1 MKAGKQVQQV
11 KKRLTIRKYM
21 HMQFLRIGFAVSGVV
36 GVLALIGIYEG
47 ILLAKEDTRFDLA
60 TENKIAIIVGVILAI
75 VVISIVGVD
84 LFLNKIAKQV
94 IRRVKEPIDIMDHA
108 MDELAKGNLDTKI
121 EYQMQDEFVNMME
134 NTNFAMQELKRYVD
148 DISMNLKQISEKD
161 IDLKEVQNYIGDFV
175 EIKDS
180 MIEIISSLN
189 TTLKEMKESFG
200 EVCDGADTLAQSAQ
214 SMADGAQQQSDHIR
228 SLVDNIGNVSNSVH
242 DSTSK
247 TDEVEKL
254 SRDAVQQIQEGEDK
268 MDNLVKAMDLI
279 REESNEIANIIEVI
293 GGIAEQTNLLAL
305 NASIEAARA
314 GEAGRG
320 FSVVAEEIRT
330 LSENTK
336 EASNNITNIIKE
348 LNEDTKRANESISNS
363 VDSVARQNELITESK
378 ERFAQVESEVKIL
391 AEYINDVKNSM
402 EQTLESSNTIYDHIT
417 QLSASSQ
424 EVAAA
429 SGEGLDNSNITVGE
443 VAKCKQIFESIYELA
458 KDLQNY

>member
-60 TENKIAIIVGVILAI
+60 TGNKIAIIVGVILAI
-75 VVISIVGVD
+75 VVISVVGVD

-121 EYQMQDEFVNMME
+121 EYQMQDEFVNMMG

-254 SRDAVQQIQEGEDK
+254 SRNAVQQIQKGEDK

-314 GEAGRG
+314 GEHGKG
-320 FSVVAEEIRT
+320 FAVVAGEIGTLAGSSAEAAQNITDLIHKSIAAVNNGVSLTGETVHMMDGITKIWEEISSHIT
-330 LSENTK
+330 EITQATKEQDAYLQDMLTSAGEIAAVVDKNTASAQESSALSQELLSEMEN
-336 EASNNITNIIKE
+336 AM
-348 LNEDTKRANESISNS
+348 
-363 VDSVARQNELITESK
+363 ELIDQYK
-378 ERFAQVESEVKIL
+378 LRA
-391 AEYINDVKNSM
+391 
-402 EQTLESSNTIYDHIT
+402 
-417 QLSASSQ
+417 
-424 EVAAA
+424 
-429 SGEGLDNSNITVGE
+429 
-443 VAKCKQIFESIYELA
+443 
-458 KDLQNY
+458 

>member
-75 VVISIVGVD
+75 VVISVVGVD

-121 EYQMQDEFVNMME
+121 EYQMQDEFVNMMG

-254 SRDAVQQIQEGEDK
+254 SRDAVQQIHRFDK

-314 GEAGRG
+314 GEHGKG
-320 FSVVAEEIRT
+320 FAVVAGEIGTLAGSSAEAAQNITDLIHKSIAAVNNGVSLTGETVHMMDGITKIWEEISSHIT
-330 LSENTK
+330 EITQATKEQDAYLQDMLTSAGEIAAVVDKNTASAQESSALSQELLSEMEN
-336 EASNNITNIIKE
+336 AM
-348 LNEDTKRANESISNS
+348 
-363 VDSVARQNELITESK
+363 ELIDQYK
-378 ERFAQVESEVKIL
+378 LRA
-391 AEYINDVKNSM
+391 
-402 EQTLESSNTIYDHIT
+402 
-417 QLSASSQ
+417 
-424 EVAAA
+424 
-429 SGEGLDNSNITVGE
+429 
-443 VAKCKQIFESIYELA
+443 
-458 KDLQNY
+458 

>member
-60 TENKIAIIVGVILAI
+60 TGNKIAIIVGVILAI
-75 VVISIVGVD
+75 VVISVVGVD

-121 EYQMQDEFVNMME
+121 EYQMQDEFVNMMG

-254 SRDAVQQIQEGEDK
+254 SRNAVQQIQEGEDK

-314 GEAGRG
+314 GEHGKG
-320 FSVVAEEIRT
+320 FAVVAGEIGTLAGSSAEAAQNITDLIHKSIAAVNNGVSLTGETVHMMDGITKIWEEISSHIT
-330 LSENTK
+330 EITQATKEQDAYLQDMLTSAGEIAAVVDKNTASAQESSALSQELLSEMEN
-336 EASNNITNIIKE
+336 AM
-348 LNEDTKRANESISNS
+348 
-363 VDSVARQNELITESK
+363 ELIDQYK
-378 ERFAQVESEVKIL
+378 LRA
-391 AEYINDVKNSM
+391 
-402 EQTLESSNTIYDHIT
+402 
-417 QLSASSQ
+417 
-424 EVAAA
+424 
-429 SGEGLDNSNITVGE
+429 
-443 VAKCKQIFESIYELA
+443 
-458 KDLQNY
+458 

>member
-1 MKAGKQVQQV
+1 MKAGKQVQRV
-11 KKRLTIRKYM
+11 KKQLTIRKYM

-121 EYQMQDEFVNMME
+121 EYQMQDEFVNMMG

-148 DISMNLKQISEKD
+148 DISMNLKQISAKD
-161 IDLKEVQNYIGDFV
+161 IDLKEVQNYIGDFA

-180 MIEIISSLN
+180 MVEIISSLN

-214 SMADGAQQQSDHIR
+214 SMADGAQQQSNHIR

-247 TDEVEKL
+247 ADEVEKL
-254 SRDAVQQIQEGEDK
+254 SRDAVQQMQEGEDK

-314 GEAGRG
+314 GEHGKG
-320 FSVVAEEIRT
+320 FAVVAGEIGTLAGSSAEAAQNITDLIHKSIAAVNNGVSLTGETVHMMDGITKISEEISSHIT
-330 LSENTK
+330 EITQATKEQDAYLQDMLTSAGEIAAVVDKNTASAQESSALSQELLSEMEN
-336 EASNNITNIIKE
+336 AM
-348 LNEDTKRANESISNS
+348 
-363 VDSVARQNELITESK
+363 ELIDQYK
-378 ERFAQVESEVKIL
+378 LRA
-391 AEYINDVKNSM
+391 
-402 EQTLESSNTIYDHIT
+402 
-417 QLSASSQ
+417 
-424 EVAAA
+424 
-429 SGEGLDNSNITVGE
+429 
-443 VAKCKQIFESIYELA
+443 
-458 KDLQNY
+458 

>member
-84 LFLNKIAKQV
+84 LFLNKIANQV

-121 EYQMQDEFVNMME
+121 EYQMQDEFVNMMG

-242 DSTSK
+242 DGTSK

-314 GEAGRG
+314 GEHGKG
-320 FSVVAEEIRT
+320 FAVVAGEIGTLAGSSAEAAQNITDLIHKSIAAVNNGVSLTGETVHMMDGITKIWEEISSHIT
-330 LSENTK
+330 EITQATKEQDTYLQDMLTSAGEIAAVVDKNTASAQESSALSQELLSEMEN
-336 EASNNITNIIKE
+336 AM
-348 LNEDTKRANESISNS
+348 
-363 VDSVARQNELITESK
+363 ELIDQYK
-378 ERFAQVESEVKIL
+378 LRA
-391 AEYINDVKNSM
+391 
-402 EQTLESSNTIYDHIT
+402 
-417 QLSASSQ
+417 
-424 EVAAA
+424 
-429 SGEGLDNSNITVGE
+429 
-443 VAKCKQIFESIYELA
+443 
-458 KDLQNY
+458 

>member
-75 VVISIVGVD
+75 VVISVVGVD

-121 EYQMQDEFVNMME
+121 EYQMQDEFVNMMG

-254 SRDAVQQIQEGEDK
+254 SRNAVQQIQEGEDK

-314 GEAGRG
+314 GEHGKG
-320 FSVVAEEIRT
+320 FAVVAGEIGTLAGSSAEAAQNITDLIHKSIAAVNNGVSLTGETVHMMDGITKIWEEISSHIT
-330 LSENTK
+330 EITQATKEQDAYLQDMLTSAGEIAAVVDKNTASAQESSALSQELLSEMEN
-336 EASNNITNIIKE
+336 AM
-348 LNEDTKRANESISNS
+348 
-363 VDSVARQNELITESK
+363 ELIDQYK
-378 ERFAQVESEVKIL
+378 LRA
-391 AEYINDVKNSM
+391 
-402 EQTLESSNTIYDHIT
+402 
-417 QLSASSQ
+417 
-424 EVAAA
+424 
-429 SGEGLDNSNITVGE
+429 
-443 VAKCKQIFESIYELA
+443 
-458 KDLQNY
+458 

>member
-11 KKRLTIRKYM
+11 KKQLTIRKYM

-75 VVISIVGVD
+75 AVISIVGVD

-121 EYQMQDEFVNMME
+121 EYQMQDEFVIMMG

-148 DISMNLKQISEKD
+148 DISMNLKQISAKD
-161 IDLKEVQNYIGDFV
+161 IDLKEVQNYIGDFA

-180 MIEIISSLN
+180 MVEIISSLN

-214 SMADGAQQQSDHIR
+214 SMADGAQQQSNHIR

-242 DSTSK
+242 DSTNK
-247 TDEVEKL
+247 ADEVEKL
-254 SRDAVQQIQEGEDK
+254 SRDAVQQMQEGEDK

-314 GEAGRG
+314 GEHGKG
-320 FSVVAEEIRT
+320 FAVVAGEIGTLAGSSAEAAQNITDLIHKSIAAVNNGVSLTGETVHMMDGITKISEEISSHIT
-330 LSENTK
+330 EITQATKEQDAYLQDMLTSAGEIAAVVDKNTASAQESSALSQELLSEMEN
-336 EASNNITNIIKE
+336 AM
-348 LNEDTKRANESISNS
+348 
-363 VDSVARQNELITESK
+363 ELIDQYK
-378 ERFAQVESEVKIL
+378 LRA
-391 AEYINDVKNSM
+391 
-402 EQTLESSNTIYDHIT
+402 
-417 QLSASSQ
+417 
-424 EVAAA
+424 
-429 SGEGLDNSNITVGE
+429 
-443 VAKCKQIFESIYELA
+443 
-458 KDLQNY
+458 

>member
-1 MKAGKQVQQV
+1 M
-11 KKRLTIRKYM
+11 
-21 HMQFLRIGFAVSGVV
+21 

-121 EYQMQDEFVNMME
+121 EYQMQDEFVNMMG

-314 GEAGRG
+314 GEHGKG
-320 FSVVAEEIRT
+320 FAVVAGEIGTLAGSSAEAAQNITDLIHKSIAAVNNGVSLTGETVHMMDGITKIWEEISSHIT
-330 LSENTK
+330 EITQATKEQDAYLQDMLTSAGEIAAVVDKNTASAQESSALSQELLSEMEN
-336 EASNNITNIIKE
+336 AM
-348 LNEDTKRANESISNS
+348 
-363 VDSVARQNELITESK
+363 ELIDQYK
-378 ERFAQVESEVKIL
+378 LRA
-391 AEYINDVKNSM
+391 
-402 EQTLESSNTIYDHIT
+402 
-417 QLSASSQ
+417 
-424 EVAAA
+424 
-429 SGEGLDNSNITVGE
+429 
-443 VAKCKQIFESIYELA
+443 
-458 KDLQNY
+458 

>member
-121 EYQMQDEFVNMME
+121 EYQMQDEFVNMMG

-279 REESNEIANIIEVI
+279 REEANEIANIIEVI

-314 GEAGRG
+314 GEHGKG
-320 FSVVAEEIRT
+320 FAVVAGEIGTLAGSSAEAAQNITDLIHKSIAAVNNGVSLTGETVHMMDGITKIWEEISSHIT
-330 LSENTK
+330 EITQATKEQDAYLQDMLTSAGEIAAVVDKNTASAQESSALSQELLSEMEN
-336 EASNNITNIIKE
+336 AM
-348 LNEDTKRANESISNS
+348 
-363 VDSVARQNELITESK
+363 ELIDQYK
-378 ERFAQVESEVKIL
+378 LRA
-391 AEYINDVKNSM
+391 
-402 EQTLESSNTIYDHIT
+402 
-417 QLSASSQ
+417 
-424 EVAAA
+424 
-429 SGEGLDNSNITVGE
+429 
-443 VAKCKQIFESIYELA
+443 
-458 KDLQNY
+458 

>member
-200 EVCDGADTLAQSAQ
+200 EVCDGAHTLEQSAQ

-314 GEAGRG
+314 GEHGKG
-320 FSVVAEEIRT
+320 FAVVAGEIGTLAGSSAEAAQNITDLIHKSIAAVNNGVSLTGETVHMMDGITKIWEEISSHIT
-330 LSENTK
+330 EITQATKEQDAYLQDMLTSAGEIAAVVDKNTASAQESSALSQELLSEMEN
-336 EASNNITNIIKE
+336 AM
-348 LNEDTKRANESISNS
+348 
-363 VDSVARQNELITESK
+363 ELIDQYK
-378 ERFAQVESEVKIL
+378 LRA
-391 AEYINDVKNSM
+391 
-402 EQTLESSNTIYDHIT
+402 
-417 QLSASSQ
+417 
-424 EVAAA
+424 
-429 SGEGLDNSNITVGE
+429 
-443 VAKCKQIFESIYELA
+443 
-458 KDLQNY
+458 